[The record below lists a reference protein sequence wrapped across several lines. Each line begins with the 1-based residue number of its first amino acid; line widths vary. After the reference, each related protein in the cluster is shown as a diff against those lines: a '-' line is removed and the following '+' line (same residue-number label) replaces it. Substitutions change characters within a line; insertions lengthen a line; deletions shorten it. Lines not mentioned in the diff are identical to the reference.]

1 MSGYEYE
8 PKAVQQWDELP
19 QNTLL
24 WDMNKHLETQIT
36 YWKNRALSAERRM
49 LEHECQED
57 S

>member
-1 MSGYEYE
+1 MSGYEYD

-49 LEHECQED
+49 LEHHCEREQ
-57 S
+57 